1 MSAVAPLLTTSGAPD
16 PAPAPAPA
24 ERRSV
29 RDAML
34 LFDGSDADERI
45 ANAADCVATAF
56 GTHLEAV
63 LVNEISL
70 PQVYVAEP
78 LAVQPYEVLQ
88 LDEEAADRT
97 AGILTQRLERTG
109 HTFELRR
116 IEAFRVELEASL
128 ASLACSVDL
137 VVTARPYDGTVR
149 TADLLEAVLFG
160 SGTPALVVPPQRSAI
175 DLEAPVVVGW
185 KNTPECFRAVQGA
198 LPFLQR
204 ASLVHLV
211 TVEENP
217 SGEEVGREPSA
228 DIARH
233 LARHGVRL
241 EVRHLPR
248 WEHPAK
254 ALLNEVDIT
263 GAGLLVTGAYGRSRL
278 REWFLGGVTRELL
291 EEAHVPTLL
300 AH

>member
-1 MSAVAPLLTTSGAPD
+1 MSAVSALQTTSDEPAAAPRF
-16 PAPAPAPA
+16 A
-24 ERRSV
+24 ESRSV

-45 ANAADCVATAF
+45 ANAADCVASVF

-63 LVNEISL
+63 LVNEISV
-70 PQVYVAEP
+70 PQIYVGEA
-78 LAVQPYEVLQ
+78 LAGQPYEILR
-88 LDEEAADRT
+88 LDSETAERTVAA
-97 AGILTQRLERTG
+97 LTQRLERTG
-109 HTFELRR
+109 HAFELRR
-116 IEAFRVELEASL
+116 IEAFRFELEASL
-128 ASLACSVDL
+128 ASLARSVDL

-175 DLEAPVVVGW
+175 DPAAPVVIGW
-185 KNTPECFRAVQGA
+185 KNTPECVRAVQGA

-211 TVEENP
+211 TIEEQP
-217 SGEEVGREPSA
+217 SEEEIGREPTA
-228 DIARH
+228 DMARH
-233 LARHGVRL
+233 LARHGVKL

-254 ALLNEVDIT
+254 ALLNEVGIT

-291 EEAHVPTLL
+291 EQADVPTLL